1 MDCPESFARGDRLQS
16 AWKDTA
22 HAQFWRRLLNEKVDS
37 LVNDPEKILLRH
49 MGFDHQMVRDYQ
61 KRFGTIFTERGLNLY
76 ELIARACGE
85 VWDNEDE
92 EKGGVLH
99 LCESSA
105 RSTRL
110 QKKVAPM
117 EQRESCQCRPRGSST

>member
-1 MDCPESFARGDRLQS
+1 MQS

-49 MGFDHQMVRDYQ
+49 MRFDHQMVRDYQ
-61 KRFGTIFTERGLNLY
+61 KRFGTIFKERGLNLY
-76 ELIARACGE
+76 ELVARACGE

-92 EKGGVLH
+92 EKGGV
-99 LCESSA
+99 
-105 RSTRL
+105 L

-117 EQRESCQCRPRGSST
+117 EQRESCQCRPRGSNT